1 MFNTIALNKLTKS
14 PKNVRK
20 VTPSKSAFAELKAS
34 IEDQGLL
41 QNLVVEASSSG
52 EGCFEVIA
60 GGRRLEVLQALYAE
74 GKLPED
80 YGVACRISND
90 NQTAIS
96 LAENIVREAMSP
108 ADQFQ
113 AWSRLIDEGETTSSI
128 ARRFG
133 VEEALIRRRLKLGRL
148 APEILDGFREDKI
161 NLERLMA
168 LTLSDD
174 HAQQLAIYERIIEQ
188 PHSFHPHDIRKIIT
202 EDRVSTKTR
211 VGAFVGVEA
220 YEAAGGS
227 VLRDLFEEDTAYFED
242 PALLTKLAEE
252 KLADC
257 AAKLLTEGW
266 KWTDVIQETSYGF
279 CNEFDRIY
287 PHPINVPAEITE
299 ELTKLEGREEEL
311 NDLDNEDWTE
321 ELEAE
326 AETLQKR
333 SQELNDIIESHKGF
347 SAEEKARSGCIVSI
361 DYHGDIDITGGL
373 VLPEDQDPDAVATEN
388 AVTDGETETSE
399 EVSGFKL
406 GKQLIVDLTAHRLQ
420 IAKSYLISDFDL
432 TFDLAVF
439 SLCLKVFRSNYYAV
453 SKPLSLILGMT
464 EEISSRDDLE
474 DTPASERRAAI
485 YKTFDLSW
493 LNEDTAFE
501 TLCAFPLK
509 EKQRLFAFCI
519 AQGLYGQLAQTK
531 HADPVL
537 EAIGVRLG
545 IDMVVDWRPTADNFW
560 GRITKAHAL
569 SLSSDVLGAQWALS
583 HSKDK
588 KSVLSPRLEQIFSGE
603 TSAGLPAQVQEA
615 ARQWVPDFMAY
626 AEVADAGIDED
637 VTTSSPETV
646 GEGAVEAE
654 PVSEDIISELETQ
667 TAEDAQQE
675 DMQAEDT
682 SSESFLKDHI
692 QIIHVGDK
700 PSGDTDPVATNGHDG
715 PADVM
720 DETLPAFLQE
730 TG

>member
-1 MFNTIALNKLTKS
+1 MFKTIALNKLTKS

-20 VTPSKSAFAELKAS
+20 VAPSKSAFAELKAS

-41 QNLVVEASSSG
+41 QNLIIESSLTVEDH
-52 EGCFEVIA
+52 FEVIA
-60 GGRRLEVLQALYAE
+60 GGRRLEALQALCAE

-80 YGVACRISND
+80 YGIPCKISND

-113 AWSRLIDEGETTSSI
+113 AWSKLADEGETTSSI

-133 VEEALIRRRLKLGRL
+133 VEESLIRRRLKLGRL

-174 HAQQLAIYERIIEQ
+174 HTQQLAIYERILEQ
-188 PHSFHPHDIRKIIT
+188 PYSYHPHDIRKIIT
-202 EDRVSTKTR
+202 EDRLSTKTR

-220 YEAAGGS
+220 YETAGGC

-252 KLADC
+252 KLADH

-266 KWTDVIQETSYGF
+266 KWADVIQETSYGF

-287 PHPINVPAEITE
+287 PHPIGVPAETTE
-299 ELTKLEGREEEL
+299 ELAKLEKREEQL
-311 NDLDNEDWTE
+311 NDMNAEGWTE
-321 ELEAE
+321 ELEVE

-333 SQELNDIIESHKGF
+333 SQQLNEILESHMGF
-347 SAEEKARSGCIVSI
+347 SDEEKARSGCIVSI

-373 VLPEDQDPDAVATEN
+373 ILPENQDVDPAVAGNTETGGD
-388 AVTDGETETSE
+388 AATSE
-399 EVSGFKL
+399 EEPSFKL
-406 GKQLIVDLTAHRLQ
+406 GKQLVVDLTAHRLQ
-420 IAKSYLISDFDL
+420 ITKSYLVNDFDL

-439 SLCLKVFRSNYYAV
+439 SMCLKIFRTNYYAV
-453 SKPLSLILGMT
+453 SKPLALSLTMT
-464 EEISSRDDLE
+464 EETSSRDDLE
-474 DTPASERRAAI
+474 DTSANERRAVV

-501 TLCAFPLK
+501 TFCALPLK
-509 EKQRLFAFCI
+509 EKQRLFTYCI
-519 AQGLYGQLAQTK
+519 AQGLHGQLALTK
-531 HADPVL
+531 HVDPVL
-537 EAIGVRLG
+537 EVVGVQLG
-545 IDMVVDWRPTADNFW
+545 IDLANDWRPTADNFW

-569 SLSSDVLGAQWALS
+569 SLSSEVLGAQWALS

-588 KSVLSPRLEQIFSGE
+588 KSVLSTKLEQIFSGE

-615 ARQWVPDFMAY
+615 ARRWVPDFMAY
-626 AEVADAGIDED
+626 TVVEGAGSDNDIMTSASKTVAENVVEGDPVDED
-637 VTTSSPETV
+637 VTSPTSAEATPPEDN
-646 GEGAVEAE
+646 A
-654 PVSEDIISELETQ
+654 SED
-667 TAEDAQQE
+667 
-675 DMQAEDT
+675 
-682 SSESFLKDHI
+682 FLKDHI
-692 QIIHVGDK
+692 QVIHVGDT
-700 PSGDTDPVATNGHDG
+700 SSDNADTSLTNGQ
-715 PADVM
+715 DVLDDAI

-730 TG
+730 NG